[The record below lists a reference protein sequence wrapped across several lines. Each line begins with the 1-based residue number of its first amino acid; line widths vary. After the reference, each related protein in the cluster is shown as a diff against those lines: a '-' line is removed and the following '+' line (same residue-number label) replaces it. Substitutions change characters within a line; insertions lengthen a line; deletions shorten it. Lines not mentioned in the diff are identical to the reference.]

1 MSEPDPQ
8 VETPNEA
15 EPDIS
20 LLETLSALGE
30 EKLTLFL
37 VTCIFT
43 LVGVVVSLLTTPIYT
58 SRTVIMPAQQGGVG
72 GGGASLALSTLGAL
86 SGVPGLSGLTGAVKS
101 SEALYVSLMRSR
113 SIQDSLI
120 EKLKLKERYASP
132 VIEEARRNLTNNVSL
147 SIEKGSNLIVIE
159 AQDTDPQ
166 FAAKLANQQ
175 VEELN
180 TLLNRLAVTAAQQ
193 QRLYY
198 QEQIK
203 KTQAARSE
211 AETRFKQAQEESGM
225 RLTSIIADA
234 SIQASLAMRAQIAS
248 KEVLIHAMSRFATA
262 QHPDMQRISSEL
274 AALHTQLLKDELG
287 TERTTGSPLQ
297 QEALQAYRELK
308 VQEAILNSF
317 IGQFQK
323 AKFEESREGPPI
335 QVVDVALPPEQRS
348 RPQRWKMVTAF
359 LGGGIVIGLVLAL
372 LKAYLRRMLQTAYGQ
387 ESLNALKRSW
397 SFKAR
402 S

>member
-8 VETPNEA
+8 VETPSEA
-15 EPDIS
+15 DSEIS
-20 LLETLSALGE
+20 LLDILTALGE
-30 EKLTLFL
+30 EKLTLLL
-37 VTCIFT
+37 VAGLFT
-43 LVGVVVSLLTTPIYT
+43 LVGVVLSLLATPIYT

-72 GGGASLALSTLGAL
+72 GGGAGLALSTLGAL
-86 SGVPGLSGLTGAVKS
+86 SGVAGVSGLTGAVKS
-101 SEALYVSLMRSR
+101 SEALYISLMRSH
-113 SIQDSLI
+113 SVQDGLI
-120 EKLKLKERYASP
+120 EKLKLKERYGSR
-132 VIEEARRNLTNNVSL
+132 VIEEARQSLTNNVGL
-147 SIEKGSNLIVIE
+147 AIEKGSNLIVIE
-159 AQDTDPQ
+159 AQDADPQ

-203 KTQAARSE
+203 KAQVARSE
-211 AETRFKQAQEESGM
+211 AETRFKQAQEKSGM
-225 RLTSIIADA
+225 QLTSIIADS
-234 SIQASLAMRAQIAS
+234 SIQASVAMRAQIAAR
-248 KEVLIHAMSRFATA
+248 EIQIQAMSRFATA
-262 QHPDMQRISSEL
+262 QNPDMQRINSEL
-274 AALHTQLLKDELG
+274 AALHTQLMKDELG
-287 TERTTGSPLQ
+287 MERTVGTPLQ
-297 QEALQAYRELK
+297 QETLQAYRELK
-308 VQEAILNSF
+308 VQEAMLNSF

-348 RPQRWKMVTAF
+348 QPQRRKMVTAY
-359 LGGGIVIGLVLAL
+359 LVSGAVLGLVLAL
-372 LKAYLRRMLQTAYGQ
+372 LKAFLRRSRSAHETLGV
-387 ESLNALKRSW
+387 LKRSW